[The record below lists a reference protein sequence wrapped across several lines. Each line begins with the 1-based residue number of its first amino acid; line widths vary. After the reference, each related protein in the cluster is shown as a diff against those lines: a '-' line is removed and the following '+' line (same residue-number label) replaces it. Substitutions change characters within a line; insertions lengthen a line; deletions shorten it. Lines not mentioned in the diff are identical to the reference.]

1 MEDKNKLRTEKIFKL
16 LMSLAIPSI
25 VAQLVNILYNMVD
38 RIYIGHIENAG
49 NAMASLSVALP
60 IITLITAFT
69 NLIGSGGAPL
79 CAISL
84 GKQDK
89 QKAEEIMTNSFVM
102 LICLGVVLT
111 VGVLIFKEQIL
122 YLFGASDE
130 TIDDAVTYTTI
141 YACGTLFVQIS
152 LGMNAYINTQ
162 GFARISMT
170 TVLIGALLNIALDP
184 LFIFVFD
191 MGVAGAA
198 LATIISQAVS
208 AIWVLK
214 FLFGKKTTIK
224 LRKKYLKIKPKTAL
238 SIIALGLSPFV
249 MTSTESILQISFN
262 NQLSYYGGTV
272 AVASM
277 AIFLSAFQFVQM
289 PLLGLCQGAQPILS
303 YNYGAGD
310 FERVRKAFKLVFTIC
325 LSFCFV
331 FCVLFMIFSKQLV
344 SIFTNDVKTIEFATW
359 GLRVY
364 LLGMVIFGM
373 QISCQHSFVA
383 LGQAKLSIIM
393 AVLRKIVL
401 LIPLIYI
408 LPYVLGNS
416 QFAYAISEPI
426 NNLVNN
432 ASGVFC
438 VLFAEPIADFTA
450 AIVTS
455 ISFALFYKKTLKP

>member
-1 MEDKNKLRTEKIFKL
+1 MQDNNKLRTEKIFKL

-38 RIYIGHIENAG
+38 RIYIGHIENAS

-60 IITLITAFT
+60 IITLVSAFT
-69 NLIGSGGAPL
+69 SLVGAGGAPL

-84 GKQDK
+84 GKGDK
-89 QKAEEIMTNSFVM
+89 SKAEEIMTNSFVM
-102 LICLGVVLT
+102 LISSGILLT
-111 VGVLIFKEQIL
+111 VLVLIFKEPIL
-122 YLFGASDE
+122 YMFGATKE
-130 TIDDAVTYTTI
+130 TIDDAVSYTTI
-141 YACGTLFVQIS
+141 YALGTLFVQIS

-162 GFARISMT
+162 GFAKVSMC
-170 TVLIGALLNIALDP
+170 TVLIGAVLNIALDP
-184 LFIFVFD
+184 LFIFAFD
-191 MGVAGAA
+191 MGVKGAA
-198 LATIISQAVS
+198 LATIISQFVS

-214 FLFGKKTTIK
+214 FIFGKKSTIK
-224 LRKKYLKIKPKTAL
+224 IRKEYLKIDIKTSL
-238 SIIALGLSPFV
+238 SILALGLSPFV

-262 NQLSYYGGTV
+262 NQLSQYGGTV

-303 YNYGAGD
+303 YNLGAGD
-310 FERVRKAFKLVFTIC
+310 LQRVRKTFKLVFSIC

-331 FCVLFMIFSKQLV
+331 GCSLFMIFSRQLA
-344 SIFTNDVKTIEFATW
+344 SLFTSDEKTIEFATW

-383 LGQAKLSIIM
+383 LGEAKRSIIL
-393 AVLRKIVL
+393 AVLRKVIL

-408 LPYVLGNS
+408 LPNVIGES
-416 QFAYAISEPI
+416 SFATVISSPVSD
-426 NNLVNN
+426 LVKD
-432 ASGVFC
+432 APRVFS
-438 VLFAEPIADFTA
+438 VLFAEPISDIIA
-450 AIVTS
+450 AIVTVT
-455 ISFALFYKKTLKP
+455 SFAFFYKKTLKE